1 MAVTFGESAP
11 ADEVRRPER
20 FGFRSL
26 RWSILLPIL
35 LASAALVA
43 AISFYV
49 PQSIVSVET
58 KAARERAVATAA
70 QFLALRSFYS
80 DHVAAKV
87 AGSGEVEAQAEHLGM
102 PGKIPVPTTFI
113 LDFSKQMASAGNE
126 VRLISPFPWPSRSGR
141 APFDDFEAAA
151 WRALSE
157 KRDTAFSRI
166 EGSGSDAV
174 LRVAIAD
181 RMTQSCVNCHNSHPQ
196 SPKRGWNVDDVRGMI
211 ELKQPLAAVAA
222 EAQGIALRL
231 TIGAALAMLALLGV
245 VLVVTMRVTAPL
257 QDLTGAIG
265 GLAADR
271 TELEIPHTR
280 RRDELGIVA
289 RALAVLKQQR
299 KHGLALQQTANRQAE
314 VKIERAAKLE
324 AFAGEFES
332 ELRQLHAEVASSSLA
347 VRKAVDE
354 MAVLSGT
361 SADVVARAGAQAN
374 RLDAAGSNVLART
387 EAVELAVNHVE
398 AHLDASSR
406 RADNVMQYSRET
418 ERLMHRLADDVSG
431 IGDVIGLIGDVAE
444 QTNLLALN
452 ATIEAARAG
461 DAGKGFA
468 VVAAEVKQ
476 LASRTAAATADIAT
490 RIDAVRTTTAEVAG
504 SIGSIMASL
513 TDDNELTEALGGKL
527 KEHARVSTDV
537 GHHLRGVFVE
547 ARSLLDTLDHIRD
560 SADST
565 QQSLL
570 ALEQASRRVD
580 DAVGRLDRRAHAFA
594 GELKAL

>member
-1 MAVTFGESAP
+1 MAVIAGERAP
-11 ADEVRRPER
+11 ADR

-35 LASAALVA
+35 LTSAALVA
-43 AISFYV
+43 AIAFYV
-49 PQSIVSVET
+49 PRSIVSVET
-58 KAARERAVATAA
+58 RAARERAVATAT
-70 QFLALRSFYS
+70 QLLSLRSFYS

-87 AGSGEVEAQAEHLGM
+87 AGAGHVEAQAEYLGI
-102 PGKIPVPTTFI
+102 PGRIPVPTTFI
-113 LDFSKQMASAGNE
+113 LDFSRQMAAGGGE
-126 VRLISPFPWPSRSGR
+126 VRLISPFPWPGR
-141 APFDDFEAAA
+141 KDRPPFDDFQLAA

-166 EGSGSDAV
+166 EGSGVDAI

-196 SPKRGWNVDDVRGMI
+196 SPKRGWKVDDVRGMI
-211 ELKQPLAAVAA
+211 ELKQPLAAAA
-222 EAQGIALRL
+222 SEAQSIALRL
-231 TIGAALAMLALLGV
+231 TIGAALAMLVLCGV
-245 VLVVTMRVTAPL
+245 VLVVTMRVIGPL

-265 GLAADR
+265 DLAQDR
-271 TELEIPHTR
+271 TDLDIPHTR
-280 RRDELGIVA
+280 RRDELGTFA
-289 RALAVLKQQR
+289 RALAVLKRHR
-299 KHGLALQQTANRQAE
+299 KHGIALQQAANRQAE
-314 VKIERAAKLE
+314 ARIERAAKLE
-324 AFAGEFES
+324 AFAAEFDS

-361 SADVVARAGAQAN
+361 SSDVVARAGAQAN

-387 EAVELAVNHVE
+387 EAVELAMNHVE
-398 AHLDASSR
+398 AHLEASSR
-406 RADNVMQYSRET
+406 RTDNVMQYSRET

-431 IGDVIGLIGDVAE
+431 IGDVIGLIGDVAA

-476 LASRTAAATADIAT
+476 LANRTAGATADIAT
-490 RIDAVRTTTAEVAG
+490 RIDAVRATTAEVAG

-513 TDDNELTEALGGKL
+513 TDDNEITETLGGKL
-527 KEHARVSTDV
+527 REHAKVSTDV
-537 GHHLRGVFVE
+537 GHHLRGVFTE
-547 ARSLLDTLDHIRD
+547 ARSLLDTLDHMRD
-560 SADST
+560 SAAST

-570 ALEQASRRVD
+570 AIEAASRRVD
-580 DAVGRLDRRAHAFA
+580 DAVGRLDRRAHTFA
-594 GELKAL
+594 DELKAL